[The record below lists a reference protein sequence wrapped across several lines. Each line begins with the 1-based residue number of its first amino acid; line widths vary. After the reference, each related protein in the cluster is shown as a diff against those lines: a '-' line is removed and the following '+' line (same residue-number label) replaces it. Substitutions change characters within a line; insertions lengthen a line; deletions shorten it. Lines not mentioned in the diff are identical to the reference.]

1 VIENDILDN
10 EDMAKDAFEVIPG
23 VGPSI
28 AADLHS
34 LGFRDV
40 DELKNQDPERMYEEL
55 MQKVGAPVDC
65 CVLYVFRCAVYYA
78 SQQDHDPDKLK

>member
-40 DELKNQDPERMYEEL
+40 DELKNQDPERMY
-55 MQKVGAPVDC
+55 
-65 CVLYVFRCAVYYA
+65 
-78 SQQDHDPDKLK
+78 